1 MGYVIGESRDQVM
14 MLALDDMVAEDS
26 MVRIIDRFIEVCDLK
41 KLGFTNTE
49 RVMPP
54 SRAHTIDETNMWYTV
69 TEGKGR
75 GTVCGTTAF

>member
-49 RVMPP
+49 RVMPH
-54 SRAHTIDETNMWYTV
+54 RGHTQ
-69 TEGKGR
+69 
-75 GTVCGTTAF
+75 